1 MSSRRKFIQTNLLG
15 LGLTLTGRDTFAA
28 THPPTNESAPPQDED
43 ERDYWND
50 WPRYLSAK
58 MNEARARR
66 LGELGAM
73 QTEAAVRARI
83 EKIRSTVW
91 RLIGGPFEKT
101 PLKPQIVGTIDR
113 GAYRIEKVIFESRPE
128 VFVTANLYIPNG
140 HRPPYPGIIHPLG
153 HAENGKEL
161 YTYQYLCQTLA
172 RKGYMVLPF
181 DPFGQGE
188 RQQYLDAR
196 SGKSL
201 YGPTGEHDEAGRPML
216 LFGSQFAQYRVWDG
230 IRALDYLLS
239 RPEVDP
245 ERVGCTGQSGGG
257 TMTMYL
263 ATLEP
268 RIKVAVESD
277 GNSENVA
284 GPSYAP
290 PGAVDD
296 AEQDLVGS
304 LPEGIDRGDLLLAF
318 APKPLLVLYSQ
329 ADSGFTYSPTYVQG
343 TKEAYKEVQT
353 AYKLMGAAYKV
364 SLFGS
369 PLPHSYDYF
378 NRREAYRWFNR
389 WLGNPEWGT
398 EEAEFDESAPDAL
411 NCTSTGQVRT
421 SLGGRSVVQL
431 NVDGFRML
439 APVNST
445 TNDVKAFRERAQG
458 TLKELLA
465 LPTQRTP
472 LNSRIISSDL
482 WREDMAIDE
491 FTLDSE
497 PLVRVTG
504 WFLRPAKGDS
514 PFPTIVY
521 VSEGN
526 RNQVVQET
534 SDISDLVRKGFAVCA
549 VDLRG
554 LGASIPHYP
563 AAGPVYYEGMPLHE
577 RYAWACFVL
586 GKPVLGQRVWD
597 FLRCLDY
604 LQSRREVDQNRIH
617 GLGERSAALVVL
629 LSGVLDDRLHS
640 ILLDSPLATYQSV
653 IESEAY
659 SLELSW
665 FLYGILKH
673 FDIPNLVGCL
683 APRPCWIL
691 NAADSQHKTLA
702 ESEVFS
708 LYKDSLEMF
717 KMSNAGGQIQFLVY
731 PEREREKA
739 YSSWLQTA

>member
-1 MSSRRKFIQTNLLG
+1 MPSRRKFIKSNLLG
-15 LGLTLTGRDTFAA
+15 LGLSLAGRDTIAA
-28 THPPTNESAPPQDED
+28 SHSPANGTISPQDEN

-66 LGELGAM
+66 LGELRAM

-83 EKIRSTVW
+83 DKIRSTVW

-128 VFVTANLYIPNG
+128 VFVTANLYIPN
-140 HRPPYPGIIHPLG
+140 RRQPPYPGIIHSLG
-153 HAENGKEL
+153 HAENGKAM
-161 YTYQYLCQTLA
+161 YTYQYVCQSLA

-201 YGPTGEHDEAGRPML
+201 YGPDGEHDQAGRPML

-230 IRALDYLLS
+230 IRAVDYLLS

-245 ERVGCTGQSGGG
+245 ERIGCTGQSGGG

-263 ATLEP
+263 AALEP

-284 GPSYAP
+284 GPSYVP

-296 AEQDLVGS
+296 AEQDVAGS

-318 APKPLLVLYSQ
+318 APKPLLILYSTT
-329 ADSGFTYSPTYVQG
+329 DSGLTYSPTYVEG
-343 TKEAYKEVQT
+343 TKEVYHEVLA
-353 AYKLMGAAYKV
+353 AYKLLGAADKV
-364 SLFGS
+364 SIFGS
-369 PLPHSYDYF
+369 PLPHSYEYF

-389 WLGNPEWGT
+389 WLGSPEWGT
-398 EEAEFDESAPDAL
+398 EEAEFDQSAPDAL

-431 NVDGFRML
+431 NVEGFRTL
-439 APVNST
+439 APSNST
-445 TNDVKAFRERAQG
+445 TNDVKAFRGRAHAN
-458 TLKELLA
+458 LKELLA
-465 LPTQRTP
+465 LPTERTP
-472 LNSRIISSDL
+472 LTSRVISSNV
-482 WREDMAIDE
+482 WMEGIAVDE
-491 FTLDSE
+491 FTFDSE
-497 PLVRVTG
+497 PLVRVAG

-526 RNQVVQET
+526 RNQVVHEN
-534 SDISDLVRKGFAVCA
+534 SELSDLVRKGFAVCA

-554 LGASIPHYP
+554 LGASVPHEP
-563 AAGPVYYEGMPLHE
+563 AAGPIYYHDVPLRE

-604 LQSRREVDQNRIH
+604 LHSRPEVDPNRIH
-617 GLGERSAALVVL
+617 GLGERGAALVVL
-629 LSGVLDDRLHS
+629 FSAVLDDRLHS
-640 ILLDSPLATYQSV
+640 ILLDSPIATYRSV

-659 SLELSW
+659 SLDLSW
-665 FLYGILKH
+665 FLWGGLKH
-673 FDIPNLVGCL
+673 FDLPDLVGSL

-691 NAADSQHKTLA
+691 NAADAQSKTLA
-702 ESEVFS
+702 ESEVRS
-708 LYKDSLEMF
+708 LYKNSIEMF
-717 KMSNAGGQIQFLVY
+717 KRSNAGEHIQFMVY
-731 PEREREKA
+731 PEHERKRA
-739 YSSWLQTA
+739 YSSWLQIG